1 MAGLDFSSPCDLIS
15 VDEFGELSAS
25 LNMMAE
31 SLQQA
36 LARLGAANAQ
46 LEKDVEKERLLLAE
60 RKEG

>member
-31 SLQQA
+31 SLQHA
-36 LARLGAANAQ
+36 LARLEAANAQ